1 MRVDCISNPPSFE
14 LIIDNYAV
22 GLVMLVDV
30 IVPLPIEATFTY
42 EAEEDVKMGH
52 CVVVPFGKSKAM
64 TGVVRRV
71 GVERP
76 NVREIKGVRETLDVR
91 YKEEQVR
98 LWEFVASYY
107 CAPLGE
113 VYRAAVPAWMIS
125 KDGAPDTYRQ
135 QTKREYYLDTRYL
148 HIEERGR
155 LIVELE
161 RAKKQKEA
169 VERLFERF
177 SGDGDE
183 KESLRIGNDE
193 LEANVRRELE
203 KRGVIVCRSRKVSR
217 IDTESIATAE
227 PFELTAKQQTAVEMI
242 EGQFKA
248 GKETVLLH
256 GVTSSGKTEIYI
268 NLIMKCIEQGGQ
280 VLMLVPEN
288 GLTQHLYDRLK
299 QFFGGRL
306 GVYHTQC
313 PQAER
318 METYMHQM
326 SSKPYDVVLG
336 TKSAV
341 FLPFTRLRLVVV
353 DEEHDINY
361 KQTEQ
366 LPYYNA
372 RDVALYLAH
381 SKGAK
386 TVLGSATP
394 SVESY
399 GNHLNGKYGYVELME
414 RYGGARLPQVQIV
427 DMKVEQRKKHLNGH
441 FSRLLVQQMQAA
453 LGSGHQVILFQDRNG
468 YSPYVQC
475 TRCGYVPKCP
485 HCGVTLTYSKK
496 RGELKCSYCGH
507 TQPFVVTCAKCGTM
521 SVEPK
526 GLGVEQLEEETQA
539 LFPDA
544 KVVRMTRETVTSVL
558 RDFEAQRIDILIGT
572 RSIIKGIDY
581 SNVSVMGV
589 MNVDNLLS
597 YPDFRSSERAYQTM
611 VQAAGRTGRR
621 LTDGYLVVQT
631 YMIDNP
637 FLEQLK
643 DANAFRFYQEQI
655 DERQMFGYPPF
666 SRIIHLSAKHCD
678 LQWCEK
684 AAEYIVKGARNIAGV
699 DVSDIVEPRV
709 GWAGGMYVRD
719 VYVKITGD
727 NGSIAKRD
735 IMSRIAILRSTKGY
749 ERGVYVVNV
758 DPA

>member
-1 MRVDCISNPPSFE
+1 
-14 LIIDNYAV
+14 
-22 GLVMLVDV
+22 MLVDV

-42 EAEEDVKMGH
+42 EAEENVRVGD
-52 CVVVPFGKSKAM
+52 CVVVPFGKNKVM

-76 NVREIKGVRETLDVR
+76 DVKEIKSVREVLGVR
-91 YKEEQVR
+91 YKEEQIG

-107 CAPLGE
+107 CAPIGE

-125 KDGAPDTYRQ
+125 RDGEPDTYRQ
-135 QTKREYYLDTRYL
+135 QTKREYFLDARYV
-148 HIEERGR
+148 HVEERGR
-155 LIVELE
+155 LIVELG
-161 RAKKQKEA
+161 RARKQKET

-177 SGDGDE
+177 KGENAD
-183 KESLRIGNDE
+183 LRIGDGE
-193 LEANVRRELE
+193 LETNMRRELE
-203 KRGVIVCRSRKVSR
+203 KRGVIVSRTRRVSR
-217 IDTESIATAE
+217 IDTESVATAD
-227 PFELTAKQQTAVEMI
+227 PYVLTEKQQIAVEVI
-242 EGQFKA
+242 EGQFDA

-268 NLIMKCIEQGGQ
+268 NLINKCIARGGQ

-318 METYMHQM
+318 VETYLQQLG
-326 SSKPYDVVLG
+326 SKPYDIVLG
-336 TKSAV
+336 TKSAA
-341 FLPFTRLRLVVV
+341 FMPFERLGLVIV
-353 DEEHDINY
+353 DEEHDVNY

-381 SKGAK
+381 IKGAK
-386 TVLGSATP
+386 TLLGSATP
-394 SVESY
+394 SMESY
-399 GNHLNGKYGYVELME
+399 GNYINGKYGYVELKE

-427 DMKVEQRKKHLNGH
+427 DMKDEQHKKHLNGH
-441 FSRLLVQQMQAA
+441 FSRLLMQQIQAA

-475 TRCGYVPKCP
+475 SRCGYVPKCP

-496 RGELKCSYCGH
+496 KGELKCSYCGY
-507 TQPFVVTCAKCGTM
+507 TQRFAVSCDRCGTV

-526 GLGVEQLEEETQA
+526 GLGVEQLEEETKT
-539 LFPDA
+539 LFPEA
-544 KVVRMTRETVTSVL
+544 RVARITRETVTSVL
-558 RDFEAQRIDILIGT
+558 RDFEAQKIDILIGT
-572 RSIIKGIDY
+572 RAIIKGIDY

-611 VQAAGRTGRR
+611 VQASGRTGRR
-621 LTDGYLVVQT
+621 LADGHLVVQT

-655 DERQMFGYPPF
+655 EERRLFCYPPF
-666 SRIIHLSAKHCD
+666 ARMINLTVKHAD

-684 AAEYIVKGARNIAGV
+684 AAEYIVKGSKDIDGV
-699 DVSDIVEPRV
+699 SVGNVVEPRI
-709 GWAGGMYVRD
+709 GWAGGMYIREIFLRIIGNDGVA
-719 VYVKITGD
+719 VK
-727 NGSIAKRD
+727 KD
-735 IMSRIAILRSTKGY
+735 ILARIGVLKKTKGY
-749 ERGVYVVNV
+749 DKGIYMVDV
-758 DPA
+758 DPV